1 MLESLSLSFPTKF
14 PYVCRAANLC
24 RHLFPV
30 SPFLSVGEQR
40 GFARFSTYD
49 EFSWISPGTNFPGF
63 SHSMDFYRKLM
74 RKSMHFPYDKVY
86 HRWESNGK
94 KHPYYEKGMGTNL
107 PGFSHSMDLLVFFH
121 AMGNWWENPCMSHIM
136 KHTTGW
142 IYNGKNHPY
151 YGKSMST
158 ISQVLP
164 IRWV

>member
-1 MLESLSLSFPTKF
+1 MFAEQRICADTSSQCPLSFPWGNKGDLPGSPHTMSLVGF
-14 PYVCRAANLC
+14 PREPISQAF
-24 RHLFPV
+24 RIP
-30 SPFLSVGEQR
+30 
-40 GFARFSTYD
+40 
-49 EFSWISPGTNFPGF
+49 WIFIGNWWENQCI
-63 SHSMDFYRKLM
+63 SHMIKYTTG
-74 RKSMHFPYDKVY
+74 
-86 HRWESNGK
+86 WESNGK